1 MCLYKTD
8 ARRWHSFISEDHY
21 QTGNMLKHNL
31 SHTRLMRIG
40 QVLMITYLEQKYIN
54 VKIIRFIK
62 LKKNIFLF
70 NVTNLQSKNRKSEL
84 FEPVSPKVHIIT
96 Y

>member
-1 MCLYKTD
+1 MYLYKTD

-40 QVLMITYLEQKYIN
+40 QGIN
-54 VKIIRFIK
+54 D
-62 LKKNIFLF
+62 NISR
-70 NVTNLQSKNRKSEL
+70 TE
-84 FEPVSPKVHIIT
+84 I
-96 Y
+96 

>member
-1 MCLYKTD
+1 MYLYKTD

-31 SHTRLMRIG
+31 LHTRLMRIG
-40 QVLMITYLEQKYIN
+40 QVLMITYLEQKYKCKNYTLYQIEEKHFLIQCN
-54 VKIIRFIK
+54 KFAYN
-62 LKKNIFLF
+62 KK
-70 NVTNLQSKNRKSEL
+70 RKSEL

>member
-40 QVLMITYLEQKYIN
+40 QVLMITYLEQKY
-54 VKIIRFIK
+54 KC
-62 LKKNIFLF
+62 KNYTLYQIEEKHFLIQCI
-70 NVTNLQSKNRKSEL
+70 TNLQNKKRKSEL
-84 FEPVSPKVHIIT
+84 FEPVSPKLRIIT